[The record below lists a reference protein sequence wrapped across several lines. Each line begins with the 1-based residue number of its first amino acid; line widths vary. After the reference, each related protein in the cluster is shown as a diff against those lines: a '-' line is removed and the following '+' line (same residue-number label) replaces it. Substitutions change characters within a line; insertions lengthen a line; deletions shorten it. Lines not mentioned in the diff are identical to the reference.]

1 MLRTITN
8 YATRERIILQE
19 RLCIASVFIKNI
31 RFKPNEYSSP
41 LKRNEKE
48 LRNRLFGSY
57 IHSVS

>member
-31 RFKPNEYSSP
+31 RFKPNERSSQT
-41 LKRNEKE
+41 KRI
-48 LRNRLFGSY
+48 F
-57 IHSVS
+57 VSPQT